1 MPFRPRLASAVP
13 PEPPERELAESR
25 VVESGVSAAAKERV
39 RLSPLQ
45 LGGMRE
51 AAGGEA
57 AGLAACGEDGEACGS
72 VPSRA
77 ACLPGGGH
85 GGRPALAVEPRFV
98 VDAMMGRLLRWL
110 RVLGVDSLLREE
122 DESLHA
128 LFGRCQAESRILLT
142 RDRKL
147 AERKGCGVV
156 AVFVVSSDE
165 SREQLREVVAH
176 FGLRLSADEFM
187 MRCSVCNGRGYVKLS
202 KAEVAGRDD
211 CPPKVLEA
219 IDEFYA
225 CRSCGKLYW
234 EGPKSNNAFEH
245 FTSVFDG
252 FGPSTGSGL

>member
-1 MPFRPRLASAVP
+1 MQLFQRAQNTARPEVEPLPPPPPRLLPPLSHVLEGLHLASEETYEDATP
-13 PEPPERELAESR
+13 ALLA
-25 VVESGVSAAAKERV
+25 
-39 RLSPLQ
+39 P
-45 LGGMRE
+45 
-51 AAGGEA
+51 GE
-57 AGLAACGEDGEACGS
+57 GSS

-77 ACLPGGGH
+77 SRLSGGLH
-85 GGRPALAVEPRFV
+85 GRRIAHAAEPSFL

-122 DESLHA
+122 GESLGA
-128 LFGRCQAESRILLT
+128 LFTRAHEERRILLT

-147 AERKGCGVV
+147 AERRGCGHV

-187 MRCSVCNGRGYVKLS
+187 MRCSVCNGRGYTKLT
-202 KAEVAGRDD
+202 KAQVATRND
-211 CPPKVLEA
+211 CPPKVFEA

-225 CRSCGKLYW
+225 CRSCDKLYW

-245 FTSVFDG
+245 FSSVFDG
-252 FGPSTGSGL
+252 FAPNQSLAK

>member
-1 MPFRPRLASAVP
+1 VLQGLRIA
-13 PEPPERELAESR
+13 PEETSED
-25 VVESGVSAAAKERV
+25 AAA
-39 RLSPLQ
+39 LLAP
-45 LGGMRE
+45 
-51 AAGGEA
+51 GEGRSVPITA
-57 AGLAACGEDGEACGS
+57 LAHGEGSSVPIMALAPGEGSSVPITALAHGEGSS

-77 ACLPGGGH
+77 SRLSGGLH
-85 GGRPALAVEPRFV
+85 GRRIAHAVEPSFL

-122 DESLHA
+122 GESLSA
-128 LFGRCQAESRILLT
+128 LFTRAHEERRILLT

-147 AERKGCGVV
+147 AERRGCGHV

-187 MRCSVCNGRGYVKLS
+187 MRCSVCNGRGYIKLT
-202 KAEVAGRDD
+202 KAQVATRND
-211 CPPKVLEA
+211 CPPKVFEA

-225 CRSCGKLYW
+225 CRSCDKLYW

-245 FTSVFDG
+245 FSSVFDG
-252 FGPSTGSGL
+252 FAPNQSP

>member
-1 MPFRPRLASAVP
+1 
-13 PEPPERELAESR
+13 
-25 VVESGVSAAAKERV
+25 
-39 RLSPLQ
+39 
-45 LGGMRE
+45 
-51 AAGGEA
+51 
-57 AGLAACGEDGEACGS
+57 
-72 VPSRA
+72 
-77 ACLPGGGH
+77 
-85 GGRPALAVEPRFV
+85 
-98 VDAMMGRLLRWL
+98 
-110 RVLGVDSLLREE
+110 
-122 DESLHA
+122 
-128 LFGRCQAESRILLT
+128 
-142 RDRKL
+142 
-147 AERKGCGVV
+147 
-156 AVFVVSSDE
+156 
-165 SREQLREVVAH
+165 VVAH